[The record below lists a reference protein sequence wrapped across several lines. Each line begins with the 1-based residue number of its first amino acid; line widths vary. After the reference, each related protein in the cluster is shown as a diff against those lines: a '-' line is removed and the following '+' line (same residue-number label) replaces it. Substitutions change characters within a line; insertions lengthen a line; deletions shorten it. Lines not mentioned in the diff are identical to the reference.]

1 MDDKRSQ
8 TYAELDPRDDDDD
21 ELDLADLWH
30 TLVEYRKLIGIITA
44 ASTAIAAIL
53 AFTMTP
59 VYRAETLLSP
69 VDNSDKANSLL
80 QFGGL
85 ESFVGIN
92 VGDVGGASTE
102 ALAALTSRI
111 FTDAFIREEGLMP
124 VLYADEWDAGQKA
137 WKDAVE
143 APTAWDAYDLF
154 DRKIRFVNKDVKTG
168 LYTLAIEWSDPALAA
183 RWANRLV
190 QRINAERRAEAIRE
204 SETNIAYLK
213 DQLAG
218 TSLVEMQQ
226 AIYQLIE
233 AKIKKI
239 MVAKSQDEYAFKV
252 IDPAVPPQER
262 VRPKR
267 LAILV
272 LGFLCGL
279 LISMFAVLIRVRVRR
294 YTGH

>member
-8 TYAELDPRDDDDD
+8 TYAELDPRDDD

-30 TLVEYRKLIGIITA
+30 TLVEYRKLIAIITV
-44 ASTAIAAIL
+44 ASTAIAGVL
-53 AFTMTP
+53 AFMMTP

-69 VDNSDKANSLL
+69 VENADKATNPLL

-92 VGDVGGASTE
+92 MGDAGSASTE
-102 ALAALTSRI
+102 ALATLTSRI
-111 FTDAFIREEGLMP
+111 FTDAFIREEGLMS
-124 VLYADEWDAGQKA
+124 VLYADEWDAGKKA
-137 WKDAVE
+137 WKDAAD

-168 LYTLAIEWSDPALAA
+168 LATLAIEWSDPALAA
-183 RWANRLV
+183 QWANRLV

-204 SETNIAYLK
+204 AETNIAYLK
-213 DQLAG
+213 EQLAE

-233 AKIKKI
+233 IKIKKI

-252 IDPAVPPQER
+252 IDPAVPPQEY

-267 LAILV
+267 VVILV

-279 LISMFAVLIRVRVRR
+279 LVSLFVVLIRARIGR
-294 YTGH
+294 YAGH